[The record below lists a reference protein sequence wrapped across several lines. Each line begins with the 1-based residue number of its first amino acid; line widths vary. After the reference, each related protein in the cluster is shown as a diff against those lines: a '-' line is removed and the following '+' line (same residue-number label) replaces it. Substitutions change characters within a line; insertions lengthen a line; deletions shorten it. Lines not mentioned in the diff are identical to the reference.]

1 MLGAKSIQRILL
13 LCILFLGVKPGL
25 ATVWLQPLYYAD
37 QEQLVGDLQAYSS
50 TSGALLFG
58 ADKII
63 NDKTMLGIGAS
74 YFNVVQ
80 SYCNYPN
87 LHIDIQNYQA
97 FLYGAFYFSRDMELD
112 WLINAGVNNYKQ
124 TYILNPSSNATA
136 SYDGQQFV
144 ARITGL
150 KIYQKRSIKFIPQL
164 NASILQL
171 HTNPYYET
179 GVLPQVNANSSGVF
193 MLGAGFT
200 ASADYSRGRIKAKP
214 EIRCLVFYD
223 LLASDV
229 NGLTAILIGGPAL
242 QTSAM
247 PDRPSG
253 QFGASITF
261 MIQPDLNI
269 SFNYDLLVKNVYFNN
284 VLSLKFNYLM

>member
-1 MLGAKSIQRILL
+1 MLASKSKHRA
-13 LCILFLGVKPGL
+13 LFLLFFSLALKPCFGE
-25 ATVWLQPLYYAD
+25 VWLQPLYYSD

-50 TSGALLFG
+50 NSGAILFG
-58 ADKII
+58 GDKLI
-63 NDKTMLGIGAS
+63 NSKTLLGIGAS

-87 LHIDIQNYQA
+87 LHIDVQNYQG
-97 FLYGAFYFSRDMELD
+97 FLYGAFYFARNMELD
-112 WLINAGVNNYKQ
+112 WLLSAGVNNYKQ
-124 TYILNPSSNATA
+124 HYVLNNTANSTA

-144 ARITGL
+144 ARVVGL
-150 KIYQKRSIKFIPQL
+150 KTYQKNSIKFIPQL
-164 NASILQL
+164 SASILQL

-179 GVLPQVNANSSGVF
+179 GVLPQVNANSLGVF

-223 LLASDV
+223 VMASDV

-242 QTSAM
+242 QTSAQ

-261 MIQPDLNI
+261 MIYPDLNC